1 MKKFHLTLILS
12 AICFSAYAQ
21 VDTISTNVFQS
32 GGKLGIGT
40 DMSSSLVS
48 LEAEVTSGIERNL
61 MMINNLSDGT
71 HGYTGTILKT
81 GSGEFQSVVQDYG
94 TGYVASPYYDLAG
107 FLNLSNNSMA

>member
-1 MKKFHLTLILS
+1 
-12 AICFSAYAQ
+12 
-21 VDTISTNVFQS
+21 
-32 GGKLGIGT
+32 
-40 DMSSSLVS
+40 
-48 LEAEVTSGIERNL
+48 

-94 TGYVASPYYDLAG
+94 TGYVASPYYDFAG